1 MADVQDIDLAGTRAL
16 VTGGTSGLG
25 LAMAEALA
33 QAGAAVALTSRSAE
47 RAEAAAA
54 KLPGTGA
61 IGIAADA
68 RDEAAVARAVARA
81 WSRLGGIDLLVNN
94 AGLGM
99 KTVNP
104 RFMTQPLD
112 FWQVPVDGFQAVL
125 GTNLTGYFLMAREV
139 VPRMLAA
146 GAGRI
151 VNISMNHATMNR
163 RGFVPYGPARAGA
176 EALSRIMAADLS
188 GTGITV
194 NILLPGGATVTG
206 MMPPQEYRPAQLAA
220 LDPAIMGPPIVWL
233 ASPLA
238 RDVHDERIVVA
249 AWPGSALGS
258 RTELRGQGS
267 WLRHQAPLIVA
278 GSAAGAALLLI
289 TPAPAFAK
297 VVPYLLAFA
306 ALALLLQPQATKW
319 LASRPEGRHR
329 LLLPVGL
336 IAVSVYDGYWGAGA
350 GIMTLTVKG
359 LLFFT
364 ERAVVPGSAV
374 RTSRRRVL
382 PVRPAGQAGGAS
394 RRRRGCPARP

>member
-1 MADVQDIDLAGTRAL
+1 MMEHMADIDLTGTRAL

-33 QAGAAVALTSRSAE
+33 RAGAAVALTSRSAE

-54 KLPGTGA
+54 ALPGTGTGA
-61 IGIAADA
+61 VGIAADG
-68 RDEAAVARAVARA
+68 RDEAAVARAVAQA

-104 RFMTQPLD
+104 RFMTEPLG

-206 MMPPQEYRPAQLAA
+206 MMPPEEDRPARLAA

-233 ASPLA
+233 ASPEA
-238 RDVHDERIVVA
+238 RDVHDERIVAVNFA
-249 AWPGSALGS
+249 EWLKS
-258 RTELRGQGS
+258 RNT
-267 WLRHQAPLIVA
+267 
-278 GSAAGAALLLI
+278 
-289 TPAPAFAK
+289 
-297 VVPYLLAFA
+297 
-306 ALALLLQPQATKW
+306 
-319 LASRPEGRHR
+319 
-329 LLLPVGL
+329 
-336 IAVSVYDGYWGAGA
+336 
-350 GIMTLTVKG
+350 
-359 LLFFT
+359 
-364 ERAVVPGSAV
+364 
-374 RTSRRRVL
+374 
-382 PVRPAGQAGGAS
+382 
-394 RRRRGCPARP
+394 